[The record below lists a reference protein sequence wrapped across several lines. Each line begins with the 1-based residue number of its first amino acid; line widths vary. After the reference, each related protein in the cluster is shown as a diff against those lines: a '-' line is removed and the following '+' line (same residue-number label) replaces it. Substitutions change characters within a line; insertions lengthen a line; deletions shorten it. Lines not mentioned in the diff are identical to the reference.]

1 MAPNAPLHGILR
13 DRLQRS
19 PQQRITFADF
29 MEVVLYHP
37 QHGYY
42 SRPQGGIGMA
52 GDFVTSP
59 HLARDFSELIGD
71 QWVEWWHHLGCPHPF
86 QLVEMG
92 AGQGVL
98 AADLLSHLQRHHGDC
113 FAALQYIIVERS
125 EGLIQTQRQRLK
137 PWGDR
142 VSWAQLDQLGDDAIV
157 GGFFSN
163 ELVDALPVH
172 QVVLTTT
179 GLQEVYVTLTAAG
192 ELREVTGPLST
203 PRLQDYFAMV
213 DIDLT
218 HPPYPLGYR
227 TEVNLAA
234 LDWLTTLAR
243 KLGRGYIL
251 TIDYGYP
258 ASRYHS
264 PSRHQGTLQCYYQH
278 SHHDDPYRHL
288 GEQDIT
294 AHVNFTALERQGDR
308 DGLTTLGLTQQALF
322 LMALGLGDRLSTLG
336 QSSTTDPAAIT
347 ALLGHRDRLQQL
359 INPLGLG
366 NFLVLVQGKN
376 LPDPPATSSGLA
388 APGLGS
394 FSRSKN
400 PSLSPNRSHPSGS
413 KLDPKPLSQAWE
425 RGFNPIKLL
434 FSQN

>member
-1 MAPNAPLHGILR
+1 MAPMSPLHEVLR

-29 MEVVLYHP
+29 MEQVLYHP

-42 SRPQGGIGMA
+42 SRPQAPIGLA
-52 GDFVTSP
+52 GDFLTSP

-71 QWVEWWHHLGCPHPF
+71 QWVEWWRHLGCPHPF
-86 QLVEMG
+86 QLVEVG

-98 AADLLSHLQRHHGDC
+98 AADLLSHLQRHHGEC

-125 EGLIQTQRQRLK
+125 EGLIETQRQRLQ

-142 VSWAQLDQLGDDAIV
+142 VSWSQLDQLGDNAIV

-172 QVVLTTT
+172 QVGLTAA
-179 GLQEVYVTLTAAG
+179 GLEEVYVTLTAAG

-203 PRLQDYFAMV
+203 PRLQDYFALV

-234 LDWLTTLAR
+234 LDWLQTLAHT
-243 KLGRGYIL
+243 LGRGYIL

-264 PSRHQGTLQCYYQH
+264 PRRSQGTLQCYHQH
-278 SHHDDPYRHL
+278 RHHNDPYRYL
-288 GEQDIT
+288 GQQDIT

-308 DGLTTLGLTQQALF
+308 CGLTSLGLTQQALF
-322 LMALGLGDRLSTLG
+322 LMALGLGDRLSALG
-336 QSSTTDPAAIT
+336 QIGAVEPDAIA
-347 ALLGHRDRLQQL
+347 ALLHHRDHLQQL
-359 INPLGLG
+359 ISPLGLG
-366 NFLVLVQGKN
+366 NFLVLIQGKN
-376 LPDPPATSSGLA
+376 LPTPLATPSGLEMQ
-388 APGLGS
+388 GLE
-394 FSRSKN
+394 
-400 PSLSPNRSHPSGS
+400 SLN
-413 KLDPKPLSQAWE
+413 
-425 RGFNPIKLL
+425 N
-434 FSQN
+434 

>member
-1 MAPNAPLHGILR
+1 MTPRSPLHEILR

-29 MEVVLYHP
+29 MDVVLYHP

-42 SRPQGGIGMA
+42 SRPQTAIGLE
-52 GDFVTSP
+52 GDFLTSP

-71 QWVEWWHHLGCPHPF
+71 QWAEWWHHLGCPHPF

-98 AADLLSHLQRHHGDC
+98 AADLLSHLQRHHPEC

-125 EGLIQTQRQRLK
+125 GGLIDTQRQRLH

-142 VSWAQLDQLGDDAIV
+142 VSWSQWDQLQDNAIV

-172 QVVLTTT
+172 QVVLTAS
-179 GLQEVYVTLTAAG
+179 GLQEIYVTLTAAD
-192 ELREVTGPLST
+192 ELKEVTGPLST
-203 PRLQDYFAMV
+203 PRLRDYFALV
-213 DIDLT
+213 AIDLT

-234 LDWLTTLAR
+234 LDWLQSLAG

-264 PSRHQGTLQCYYQH
+264 PSRCQGTLQCYYQH
-278 SHHDDPYRHL
+278 SHHDDPYRYL
-288 GEQDIT
+288 GQQDIT

-308 DGLTTLGLTQQALF
+308 SGLTTLGLTQQALF
-322 LMALGLGDRLSTLG
+322 LMALGLGDRLSALG
-336 QSSTTDPAAIT
+336 QSNATTPAAIT
-347 ALLGHRDRLQQL
+347 AILSHRDRLQQL
-359 INPLGLG
+359 ISPLGLG

-376 LPDPPATSSGLA
+376 LPTPIAT
-388 APGLGS
+388 PTGLGIL
-394 FSRSKN
+394 K
-400 PSLSPNRSHPSGS
+400 G
-413 KLDPKPLSQAWE
+413 E
-425 RGFNPIKLL
+425 GY
-434 FSQN
+434 

>member
-1 MAPNAPLHGILR
+1 LR

-29 MEVVLYHP
+29 MELVLYHP
-37 QHGYY
+37 QQGYY
-42 SRPQGGIGMA
+42 SRPQGVIGLA
-52 GDFVTSP
+52 GDFLTSP

-71 QWVEWWHHLGCPHPF
+71 QWVEWWHHLGCPQPF

-98 AADLLSHLQRHHGDC
+98 AADLLSHLQRYHGEC

-125 EGLIQTQRQRLK
+125 EGLIQTQRQRLL

-142 VSWAQLDQLGDDAIV
+142 VSWAQLDQLGDNAIV

-172 QVVLTTT
+172 QVVLTAA
-179 GLQEVYVTLTAAG
+179 GLQEIYVTLTDVD
-192 ELREVTGPLST
+192 EVREVVGPLST
-203 PRLQDYFAMV
+203 PRLGDYFALV

-234 LDWLTTLAR
+234 LDWLQTLAHR
-243 KLGRGYIL
+243 LGRGYIL

-264 PSRHQGTLQCYYQH
+264 PSRSQGTLQCYHQH

-288 GEQDIT
+288 GQQDIT

-308 DGLTTLGLTQQALF
+308 CGLTNLGLTQQALF
-322 LMALGLGDRLSTLG
+322 LMALGLGDRLSALG
-336 QSSTTDPAAIT
+336 QSGASEPDAIT
-347 ALLGHRDRLQQL
+347 ALLRHRDYLQQL
-359 INPLGLG
+359 ISPLGLG

-376 LPDPPATSSGLA
+376 LPIPIPISSGLSM
-388 APGLGS
+388 PE
-394 FSRSKN
+394 
-400 PSLSPNRSHPSGS
+400 SGMS
-413 KLDPKPLSQAWE
+413 Y
-425 RGFNPIKLL
+425 
-434 FSQN
+434 

>member
-1 MAPNAPLHGILR
+1 MDPRSPLHGILR

-19 PQQRITFADF
+19 PHRRITFADF
-29 MEVVLYHP
+29 MELVLYHP
-37 QHGYY
+37 QQGYY
-42 SRPQGGIGMA
+42 SRPEGGIGLA
-52 GDFVTSP
+52 GDFITSP
-59 HLARDFSELIGD
+59 HLARDFSELIGN
-71 QWVEWWHHLGCPHPF
+71 QWVEWWHYLGHPQPF

-98 AADLLSHLQRHHGDC
+98 AADLLSHLQRHHGEC

-142 VSWAQLDQLGDDAIV
+142 VSWTQLDQLGDEAIV

-172 QVVLTTT
+172 QVVLTAA
-179 GLQEVYVTLTAAG
+179 GLQEIYVTLTDAD
-192 ELREVTGPLST
+192 EVREVVGPLST
-203 PRLQDYFAMV
+203 PRLGDYFTLV

-234 LDWLTTLAR
+234 LDWLQTLAR

-251 TIDYGYP
+251 TIDYGYT
-258 ASRYHS
+258 ANRYHS
-264 PSRHQGTLQCYYQH
+264 PSRHQGTLQCYHQH

-288 GEQDIT
+288 GQQDIT

-308 DGLTTLGLTQQALF
+308 GGLTTLGLTQQALF
-322 LMALGLGDRLSTLG
+322 LMALGLGDRLSALG
-336 QSSTTDPAAIT
+336 QSSATAPAAIT
-347 ALLGHRDRLQQL
+347 ALLGHRDRLHQL
-359 INPLGLG
+359 ISPLGLG

-376 LPDPPATSSGLA
+376 LVIPMPISSGL
-388 APGLGS
+388 GI
-394 FSRSKN
+394 
-400 PSLSPNRSHPSGS
+400 SGS
-413 KLDPKPLSQAWE
+413 
-425 RGFNPIKLL
+425 GI
-434 FSQN
+434 